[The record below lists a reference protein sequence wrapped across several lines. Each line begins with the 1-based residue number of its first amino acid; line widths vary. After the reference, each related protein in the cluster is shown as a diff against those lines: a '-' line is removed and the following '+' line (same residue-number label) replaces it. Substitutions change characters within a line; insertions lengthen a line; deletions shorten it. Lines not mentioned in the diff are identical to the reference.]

1 VKETQELQNDHSRR
15 SLDEVSEDK
24 GPNKQSFHS
33 TTANFQQKEEMKA
46 NPTST
51 QPQESELGDEAT
63 QKPLADQDE
72 LQEKCIICVEKEPDC
87 VMEPCGHCNYCEGC
101 LLRAVK
107 SERRCPV
114 CRKVS

>member
-15 SLDEVSEDK
+15 SIDEASEDK
-24 GPNKQSFHS
+24 VPNKSSFHCTS
-33 TTANFQQKEEMKA
+33 GDSQHKEDKKTS
-46 NPTST
+46 PTSIE
-51 QPQESELGDEAT
+51 PRESELADEAT

-87 VMEPCGHCNYCEGC
+87 VLEPCGHCNYCEGC

-114 CRKVS
+114 CRKVP